1 MKRFYNLLVRD
12 LSTDTDPD
20 LDKIRKSNTAD
31 IKAIRNEFRNSKS
44 FKINLAM
51 TCVLKFILSLLFGIW
66 ICYLSYGTIYTRRI
80 EKQPKISTKNQS
92 EQSDDSP
99 TFSYIDYILCILA
112 EVSNL

>member
-66 ICYLSYGTIYTRRI
+66 NFWVSRYNLS
-80 EKQPKISTKNQS
+80 PFLAHFKI
-92 EQSDDSP
+92 
-99 TFSYIDYILCILA
+99 
-112 EVSNL
+112 VSFQIFDFPLVHF